1 LQRLDD
7 GSAVCT
13 AAETEKGEEDVVLE
27 LA

>member
-1 LQRLDD
+1 LQRLYD
-7 GSAVCT
+7 GSAVCA